1 MGKGPNS
8 DSANGPGSTGRGAG
22 QGGEKT
28 GVPVKRFFGS
38 ARKTVSLL
46 AAAVV
51 GLGGVTGAVFG
62 IGQEV
67 PQIPS
72 VIQGVVTT
80 FHHPRH
86 PGSHVVFVSNDEF
99 LAKSYLSLLADSGA
113 KTESIDTSQIETLPT
128 VNPDLVIFGSGVSEP
143 EQLEFS
149 PTVLKFLQGDV
160 KVMGIGSLGSSV
172 LEQVE
177 PFSPIGFRH
186 AIGVQNSEI
195 RLDARLDKRFS
206 AGLPTDAAFKLY
218 QEDALT
224 PATGLAVFDEGSL
237 SLLGATGVAE
247 LGDPGGCN
255 GHTWPVARQGN
266 DLFWGYSLPGTAL
279 TSQGAL
285 LFENVVLAVLHDDFQ
300 QPFQQQHYK
309 DPGSYPG
316 DALGCLFSTNEY
328 RLPVSATGAIKVVV
342 KSTREVL
349 LSAAGPR
356 ALDSYSV
363 HGISPSLLIPVTP
376 QSLDAGQDWVITLS
390 YSGPMNSRTRID
402 YDFTLSYPSQDAS
415 PGRALLLTLLLLLT
429 CLLGVLSTVYIARA
443 RHLVLPVGKGIW
455 AIWPWRPNQP
465 K

>member
-1 MGKGPNS
+1 MRKGRNSDSGKGP
-8 DSANGPGSTGRGAG
+8 GTTGTGAG

-28 GVPVKRFFGS
+28 GVPVKRFVGS
-38 ARKTVSLL
+38 ARKMVSRL

-51 GLGGVTGAVFG
+51 GRGGVTGAVFG

-143 EQLEFS
+143 EHLEFS
-149 PTVLKFLQGDV
+149 PTVLKFLQRDL

-186 AIGVQNSEI
+186 AIAVQNSEI
-195 RLDARLDKRFS
+195 SLDPRLDNRFS
-206 AGLPTDAAFKLY
+206 ARLATYSAFQLY

-224 PATGLAVFDEGSL
+224 PATGLAVFDEGLL
-237 SLLGATGVAE
+237 SLLGATGGAE

-255 GHTWPVARQGN
+255 GPTAPAARQ
-266 DLFWGYSLPGTAL
+266 
-279 TSQGAL
+279 
-285 LFENVVLAVLHDDFQ
+285 
-300 QPFQQQHYK
+300 
-309 DPGSYPG
+309 
-316 DALGCLFSTNEY
+316 
-328 RLPVSATGAIKVVV
+328 
-342 KSTREVL
+342 
-349 LSAAGPR
+349 
-356 ALDSYSV
+356 
-363 HGISPSLLIPVTP
+363 
-376 QSLDAGQDWVITLS
+376 
-390 YSGPMNSRTRID
+390 
-402 YDFTLSYPSQDAS
+402 
-415 PGRALLLTLLLLLT
+415 
-429 CLLGVLSTVYIARA
+429 
-443 RHLVLPVGKGIW
+443 
-455 AIWPWRPNQP
+455 
-465 K
+465 